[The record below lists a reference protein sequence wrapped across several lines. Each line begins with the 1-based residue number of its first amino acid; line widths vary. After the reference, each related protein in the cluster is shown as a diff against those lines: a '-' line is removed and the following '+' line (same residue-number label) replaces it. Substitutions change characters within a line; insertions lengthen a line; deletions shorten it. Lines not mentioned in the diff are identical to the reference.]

1 MRVVDTSVITETVR
15 EMCINTSRRLPDD
28 VRGRMLAMAAEEESE
43 NARRAFRQ
51 LEENWKIAE
60 EDDVPMC
67 SDTGI
72 AVLFVDVGDEVHF
85 TGPHIRDAIN
95 EGVRQGFKAAWCRS
109 STTHPFTR
117 INTGDNTPA
126 TIHFDIVPGDKVR
139 IGFMAK
145 GGGSESMSMLE
156 MVTPS
161 EGWEGVKKRVLKRV
175 AEAGPNPC
183 PPIVVGI
190 GVGGNFE
197 MSAILAKKGF
207 LRKID
212 DVNPDP
218 DLAAKEAELLAE
230 INKLGIGPMA
240 LGGKS
245 TCMGVK
251 IAIFPCHIATFPVA
265 INIQCHTAR
274 HTEVEI

>member
-1 MRVVDTSVITETVR
+1 MREIDTTVITEAVR
-15 EMCINTSRRLPDD
+15 DMCIKCSRRLPED
-28 VRGRMLAMAAEEESE
+28 VRQRTMALGAREESE

-51 LEENWKIAE
+51 LEENWAIAE

-72 AVLFVDVGDEVHF
+72 AVLFVDVGDEVRF
-85 TGPHIRDAIN
+85 TGPHIRDAID
-95 EGVRQGFKAAWCRS
+95 EGVRQGYKAAYCRS

-117 INTGDNTPA
+117 VNTGDNTPA
-126 TIHFDIVPGDKVR
+126 TIHFNIVPGDKVH

-145 GGGSESMSMLE
+145 GGGSENMSMLE
-156 MVTPS
+156 MVTPA

-175 AEAGPNPC
+175 ADAGPNPC
-183 PPIVVGI
+183 PPLVVGI

-240 LGGKS
+240 LGGK
-245 TCMGVK
+245 TTAMGVK
-251 IAIFPCHIATFPVA
+251 IAVFPCHIATFPVA
-265 INIQCHTAR
+265 INIQCHMAR
-274 HTEVEI
+274 HMEVVL